1 MPNQSKLTK
10 VRSVRAT
17 DEFWRKCDIMARL
30 EKTDRNKLIV
40 RVLNNY
46 FNKKMKEYENKTKQE

>member
-40 RVLNNY
+40 KVLNNY
-46 FNKKMKEYENKTKQE
+46 CNKKMKEYENKTEQE